1 MYCRSPLQQGK
12 RGHVM
17 GANEE
22 ERMKPKR
29 LLIIGNGFD
38 LHCGLKSTF
47 ENFISKKYGEEDT
60 AENPLWLI
68 DQINEKFKNTGGMAI
83 SYYTDIQANIPSLAF
98 ENIWVEWLTLLRC
111 YQKSTENWADVESQM
126 TNLLTNKTVEKGLN
140 EDDSIYN
147 GDMRN
152 EPKEVYRFLFLMK
165 GVLGGKNPIEGLRCE
180 LTKFETSMMG
190 YLRQQTYENK
200 NYFEGVESLLSKL
213 TKLGIDERNNTNNAL
228 PEPYNLLNFNYTNI
242 SNALQNGD
250 IGLDSGLYPIAQR
263 NIHGTTEEQAVIGID
278 STNVPVNSPAVSF
291 TKTYRLLE
299 KQEIGYAGN
308 VDVILSQ
315 QINTIV
321 FYGHSLSNNDFAYFQ
336 SIFDFY
342 HLYDSKIV
350 LIFAYSIYNENKK
363 TEIKENLYHN
373 IQELLDRYGRS
384 LGNDTHGRNL
394 MHKLIIENRLLLKD
408 V

>member
-1 MYCRSPLQQGK
+1 
-12 RGHVM
+12 M

-60 AENPLWLI
+60 AENPLWEI

-83 SYYTDIQANIPSLAF
+83 SYYNDNDIQAVIPHLGF

-111 YQKSTENWADVESQM
+111 YQKSIENWADVESQM
-126 TNLLTNKTVEKGLN
+126 TKLLTNSTVEKGLN
-140 EDDSIYN
+140 EDDSIYH

-152 EPKEVYRFLFLMK
+152 EPDEVYRFLFLMK
-165 GVLGGKNPIEGLRCE
+165 GVLGYKNPIEGLRCE
-180 LTKFETSMMG
+180 LTKFETSMME

-250 IGLDSGLYPIAQR
+250 IGLDSGLHPIAQR

-363 TEIKENLYHN
+363 MEIKENLYHN

-394 MHKLIIENRLLLKD
+394 MHKLIIENRLFLKD